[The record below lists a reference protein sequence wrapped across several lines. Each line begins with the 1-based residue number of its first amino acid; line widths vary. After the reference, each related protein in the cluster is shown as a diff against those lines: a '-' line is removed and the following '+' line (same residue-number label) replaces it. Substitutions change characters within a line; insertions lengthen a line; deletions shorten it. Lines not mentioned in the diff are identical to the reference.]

1 MQSLQVKV
9 NNTPIVFGGCCNS
22 ILNTRMQ
29 ELGVKDFIF
38 AKLITYSITPEDII
52 KSAEYIQREYSAYQY
67 VFSVGAMADKVLK
80 MANIDHGALPSSAAK
95 DKKTVAFAMQNC
107 RNYLLRRMYHAPI
120 LSGGE
125 PLPVS

>member
-9 NNTPIVFGGCCNS
+9 NNTPIVFGGHCDS
-22 ILNTRMQ
+22 VLNTRMQ

-38 AKLITYSITPEDII
+38 AKMTTYSITPEDII
-52 KSAEYIQREYSAYQY
+52 KSAEYIRREYSAYQY

-80 MANIDHGALPSSAAK
+80 TADIDHGALPSSAAK
-95 DKKTVAFAMQNC
+95 DKKAIAFAMQNC

-120 LSGGE
+120 FGGGE
-125 PLPVS
+125 PLPSS